1 MIRSVLFTAISV
13 SLCMGVPSVGH
24 AASKE
29 EQKLVRL
36 LAECAYAVRVAEG
49 NGVKLNNTSA
59 MWDQALAG
67 AGVKFAVDTAR
78 AQTEARLKFQKR
90 ERVMGSGDAL
100 RKVIEVARDCDAN
113 A

>member
-1 MIRSVLFTAISV
+1 MIRSVLFTAVSV
-13 SLCMGVPSVGH
+13 SLCIGMPSLGH

-29 EQKLVRL
+29 DQKLVRL
-36 LAECAYAVRVAEG
+36 LAECAYAVRTAEG
-49 NGVKLNNTSA
+49 NGVRLNNTSA

-67 AGVKFAVDTAR
+67 AGVKFEIDTAR

-90 ERVMGSGDAL
+90 ERVMGSGEAL
-100 RKVIEVARDCDAN
+100 RRVIDVARDCDAN